1 MGVNMA
7 RAHSNVSP
15 RHRPT
20 TAGSDDGGSPE
31 PEGATATEPFPSMER
46 NGGDLNSFNLRSD
59 PDAQATVTDFLDFTE
74 YLPSDMAR
82 SLTLIGSLDQS
93 YIDASSKVH
102 ELTDLWGKLPNVP
115 AESRP
120 EPVNLRADISARLN
134 QGMSSRVYAHAEAL
148 RMAENVNRHYFRA
161 KTILSKLQ
169 TMLENYPEAEQQQQ
183 EQQQQKQQ
191 HQLQQREKEQQQQ
204 NARGT
209 GSKPKKAAQPR
220 IRRQPIPRITV
231 PGEVLAP
238 YDLDYESYSGES
250 DISSPSSEDE
260 SPPPM
265 RRAGAPSA
273 AQARIKALKGTA
285 GISSASALSAASA
298 SGPVLGT
305 GQILAT
311 PRPGALVAMAGPLG
325 TTPNATGTP
334 KTPKVRMPRQP
345 RLPGEEPYIST
356 SSALAK
362 LKPPPEN
369 AIIGSSD
376 APWLQLTPYEL
387 AKLRKRMK
395 KNASWT
401 PSETMIAREL
411 KLLGRNLDAFNTAR
425 KVAEEEGLSFDG
437 SLPKPTIESDGVARV
452 SMGALTVD
460 AAMAAE
466 DNHLS
471 NRGMRLN
478 EAKKQKN
485 RWAQLAAQEAEEST
499 RKMLEQARA
508 MMSYP
513 GGGPAGPEGSK
524 AAPTT
529 PAAVTNKKRKREGPS
544 DLADTVEGSDG
555 LQAESQAMQKRFKT
569 ETPVPIPQPAKS
581 SGGSVPPADGLTSG
595 SAATQPHRMRHS
607 MTPVPAPLVGGSGP
621 QNDPNAQPTVSR
633 QSTSM
638 SSPLS
643 TAGQST
649 TSAPGAAT
657 TTIITTT
664 TTVPLKPPAETPIH
678 PPTHK
683 STTPIHP
690 PVRELRTRDAARK
703 DQPQQQPLQPQAADG
718 DEGESE
724 LHPSAR
730 RTSRASSRALTPGA
744 NSLLPSTETGAGAP
758 LTSTAPAPTLIA
770 ERPRRASTVRNTPVP
785 DGAGGSASAAGGGLG
800 GGRPAGKRIKRP
812 APGVVSRTSSGGSA
826 AVGQRKAATRKKR
839 GSNAAQQRRSITAEG
854 EAPGS
859 SSGEIE
865 VDDDGNVIDP
875 NEPRYCLCNRVSF
888 GLMIQCDNVENCKQE
903 WFHLECV
910 DLTAVPARTTKWY
923 CPDCR
928 VLLNIGQKGEVS
940 ARGVKM

>member
-1 MGVNMA
+1 MA
-7 RAHSNVSP
+7 RAHGNVSP

-20 TAGSDDGGSPE
+20 TAGSDDIGSPE

-46 NGGDLNSFNLRSD
+46 NGGGLNSFNLRAD

-93 YIDASSKVH
+93 YVDASTKVH
-102 ELTDLWGKLPNVP
+102 ELTDLWGKLPNV
-115 AESRP
+115 AAKSRP
-120 EPVNLRADISARLN
+120 EPANLRADISASLN

-183 EQQQQKQQ
+183 EQQHQKQQ

-204 NARGT
+204 TARGT
-209 GSKPKKAAQPR
+209 GSKPKKAAQPH
-220 IRRQPIPRITV
+220 IRRQPVPRITV

-265 RRAGAPSA
+265 RRAGAPSV
-273 AQARIKALKGTA
+273 AQARIKALKGRA
-285 GISSASALSAASA
+285 GTGSASALLAASA
-298 SGPVLGT
+298 SGTVPGA

-311 PRPGALVAMAGPLG
+311 PRSGALVAMAGPLG

-369 AIIGSSD
+369 AVIGSSD
-376 APWLQLTPYEL
+376 APWLQLTAYEL

-425 KVAEEEGLSFDG
+425 KAAEEEGLAFDG
-437 SLPKPTIESDGVARV
+437 TLPKPTIESDGVARV

-460 AAMAAE
+460 AARAAE
-466 DNHLS
+466 VNHLS

-499 RKMLEQARA
+499 RKMMEAARA
-508 MMSYP
+508 MMYP
-513 GGGPAGPEGSK
+513 GGGPAGAEGSK
-524 AAPTT
+524 PAPT
-529 PAAVTNKKRKREGPS
+529 AATNKKRKREAPS

-555 LQAESQAMQKRFKT
+555 LPSESQAMQKRFKT

-581 SGGSVPPADGLTSG
+581 GGGGSVPPADGLSSG
-595 SAATQPHRMRHS
+595 SAATQSRRMRHS
-607 MTPVPAPLVGGSGP
+607 TTPVPAPLVGSSGS
-621 QNDPNAQPTVSR
+621 QQDPNAQPTASR

-649 TSAPGAAT
+649 ISASGAAT
-657 TTIITTT
+657 TAVTTTT

-683 STTPIHP
+683 TTTPIHP

-703 DQPQQQPLQPQAADG
+703 EQLQQQQPLQPKTAAG

-744 NSLLPSTETGAGAP
+744 HSLLPSTEAGAGAP
-758 LTSTAPAPTLIA
+758 PTSTAASASTLIA

-785 DGAGGSASAAGGGLG
+785 DGVAGSASVAGGGLG
-800 GGRPAGKRIKRP
+800 AGRPAGKRIKRP

-888 GLMIQCDNVENCKQE
+888 GLMIQCDNVEVSRPLICMRFRE
-903 WFHLECV
+903 SPA
-910 DLTAVPARTTKWY
+910 DLDRTASRNGSTSSVWT
-923 CPDCR
+923 
-928 VLLNIGQKGEVS
+928 
-940 ARGVKM
+940 